1 MKAKEM
7 SNDRKLT
14 AQIAAA
20 YFDAKVYIHDDRLHP
35 SNKIQSII
43 GVTKTKIVYS
53 ESSSSF
59 FDGWFHIS
67 ACQLILKKLEDISD
81 EDCLEVAKILLPVPF
96 ERRTKGWVVSR
107 DFTIT
112 GYPYIKIHHPMIVYS
127 VQIDAKLVNFD
138 IDNTED
144 RETGAHDMKP
154 TAIIDYLRSK
164 SYDCGYGAIPN
175 LIDAGIAI
183 VDTKTDEK

>member
-1 MKAKEM
+1 MKKEM

-20 YFDAKVYIHDDRLHP
+20 YFDSKVYIHDDRLHP

-81 EDCLEVAKILLPVPF
+81 EDAIEVAWILDVNYSNNPDSEQWYDLDGLINYVK
-96 ERRTKGWVVSR
+96 EEIIDGSRLADVVE
-107 DFTIT
+107 
-112 GYPYIKIHHPMIVYS
+112 
-127 VQIDAKLVNFD
+127 L
-138 IDNTED
+138 
-144 RETGAHDMKP
+144 
-154 TAIIDYLRSK
+154 IDYLRSK
-164 SYDCGYGAIPN
+164 SYDCGYGSIPS
-175 LIDAGIAI
+175 LIEAGIAI
-183 VDTKTDEK
+183 VDTKIDVK

>member
-1 MKAKEM
+1 M

-81 EDCLEVAKILLPVPF
+81 EDAIVFFDNWMKSNNHSDKLDTNGFKASCVRCWISDNENSKYRLLHS
-96 ERRTKGWVVSR
+96 T
-107 DFTIT
+107 
-112 GYPYIKIHHPMIVYS
+112 
-127 VQIDAKLVNFD
+127 
-138 IDNTED
+138 
-144 RETGAHDMKP
+144 
-154 TAIIDYLRSK
+154 DYLRSK
-164 SYDCGYGAIPN
+164 SYDCGYGSIPS
-175 LIDAGIAI
+175 LIEAGIAI